1 MRIQFSY
8 RKPVLKKARH
18 MPETYP
24 DRQDSEIYG
33 SRLIIYRRSDAPT
46 GGSFSFR
53 AKIDGNKGYIRR
65 TINESNPNKAMILAE
80 QAYEELRVRHKGG
93 FSLKELSVDKFFDA
107 WIKTQKTRL
116 TDSRY
121 RWKQS
126 VYERYVSGFMGNRN
140 LTNLNKKVV
149 DGYWDYRLT
158 FWDSKEGKERIQL
171 NTKRIGAKSKSSH
184 NVAKTPSFATLRAEA
199 SLINELLRCAV
210 DDGHLSRS
218 IKISAQDALPKEDR
232 MVQYRDTFTI
242 EEWRVLTSNL
252 YNYAL
257 CRGRWKDTRI
267 NKFHRFQRQMLRTF
281 VLLSAT
287 TGLRTGECKNLRWSD
302 FRTDTNDAGNDV
314 LVVSVRGKTSK
325 VRRGRTAVA
334 HSDNI
339 IGVLNEYKEASQYT
353 NDNDLVFYSAREPTE
368 ETRPVDL
375 STNFKN
381 FLKRCPFE
389 DREDG
394 LRLSV
399 DGKARTLYS
408 LRHFFAIQRLQQN
421 VNIYGLATSMGT
433 GVTQIRN
440 HYGRH
445 ISGDA
450 FINELTKNESK
461 TGNKAKGAAVRELV
475 DMVESGVLDEELA
488 MEAFRRVAETR

>member
-1 MRIQFSY
+1 M
-8 RKPVLKKARH
+8 V
-18 MPETYP
+18 
-24 DRQDSEIYG
+24 
-33 SRLIIYRRSDAPT
+33 
-46 GGSFSFR
+46 
-53 AKIDGNKGYIRR
+53 
-65 TINESNPNKAMILAE
+65 LAE

-93 FSLKELSVDKFFDA
+93 FSLQELSVDKFFAA

-121 RWKQS
+121 KWKQS

-140 LTNLNKKVV
+140 LTNLNKKVM

-171 NTKRIGAKSKSSH
+171 NTKRIGAKSQSSH

-199 SLINELLRCAV
+199 SLINEIMRCAV

-218 IKISAQDALPKEDR
+218 IKISAQDAVSKEDR

-257 CRGRWKDTRI
+257 CRSRWKDTRI

-281 VLLSAT
+281 VLLSAS
-287 TGLRTGECKNLRWSD
+287 TGLRTGECRNLRWSD
-302 FRTDTNDAGNDV
+302 LRIETDEEGKNV
-314 LVVSVRGKTSK
+314 LLVSVRGKTSK

-334 HSDNI
+334 HSDHI
-339 IGVLNEYKEASQYT
+339 IGVLDEYKKSSPHTQ
-353 NDNDLVFYSAREPTE
+353 DNDLVFGSPREVGDEIT
-368 ETRPVDL
+368 PVDL
-375 STNFKN
+375 STQFRT
-381 FLKRCPFE
+381 FLTHCPYE
-389 DREDG
+389 DRKEG

-408 LRHFFAIQRLQQN
+408 LRHYFSVQRLQQN
-421 VNIYGLATSMGT
+421 VDVFQLATTMGT

-450 FINELTKNESK
+450 FIKELTKYQSK
-461 TGNKAKGAAVRELV
+461 TGQTTKNAAVRKLV
-475 DMVESGVLDEELA
+475 DMVESGVLNEELA
-488 MEAFRRVAETR
+488 MKAFRQVAETR